1 MPDCLWIFS
10 ELGACVTE
18 INRACDGFDSV
29 YQKIDDT
36 VQEGQTCLG
45 CNATSTPEWRRG
57 PMGKDLH
64 FIRSKIFFG

>member
-1 MPDCLWIFS
+1 MPDLTVDFS
-10 ELGACVTE
+10 ELGVKM
-18 INRACDGFDSV
+18 NRPSDGFDYV
-29 YQKIDDT
+29 YQKIEDT

-64 FIRSKIFFG
+64 FIRSKFFC